1 MMPDK
6 HWYLKQ
12 IDLFSEMTKEEMDRV
27 DEISRMKELRRGEI
41 IYMPEDMSESVYL
54 LKKGRVKISGLSQE
68 GKEVTMDIIGPG
80 EIFGELS
87 LVDKG
92 PRETIAEVLDDA
104 LLCVISRNNFEMLIR
119 SKPDLAFKVTALI
132 GSRRRVIESRLEDL
146 VFRDVSA
153 RLAKLLLQLT
163 EDYGQVREKG
173 IIVDVKLSQQEL
185 ANLIG
190 STRETTSHFL
200 NLFKKKGFIDY
211 DKSKIVILEKDKLAE
226 KADHSE

>member
-1 MMPDK
+1 MPDK

>member
-1 MMPDK
+1 MPDK

-27 DEISRMKELRRGEI
+27 DEISWMKELKRGQI

-54 LKKGRVKISGLSQE
+54 LKRGRVKISGLSQE

-119 SKPDLAFKVTALI
+119 SKPDLAFKVTTLI

-153 RLAKLLLQLT
+153 RLAKLLLQLA
-163 EDYGQVREKG
+163 EDYGRIHEGG
-173 IIVDVKLSQQEL
+173 ITIDAKLSQQEL

-200 NLFKKKGFIDY
+200 SVFRKEGLIGMEKRR
-211 DKSKIVILEKDKLAE
+211 IVLLNRAGLEE
-226 KADHSE
+226 KAEYHN

>member
-12 IDLFSEMTKEEMDRV
+12 INLFSEMTRKEMDRV
-27 DEISRMKELRRGEI
+27 DEISRMKELKRGEI

-54 LKKGRVKISGLSQE
+54 LKKGRVKISGLSEE

-92 PRETIAEVLDDA
+92 PRETIAETLDDA
-104 LLCVISRNNFEMLIR
+104 LLCVISRADFEMLIR
-119 SKPDLAFKVTALI
+119 NKPELAFKVTKLI
-132 GSRRRVIESRLEDL
+132 GLRRRVIESRLEDL

-153 RLAKLLLQLT
+153 RLARLLLQLAK
-163 EDYGQVREKG
+163 EYGKDRQESTV
-173 IIVDVKLSQQEL
+173 IDVKLSQYEL

-200 NLFKKKGFIDY
+200 SVFRREELIAMEKRR
-211 DKSKIVILEKDKLAE
+211 IVLLNRAGLEE
-226 KADHSE
+226 KAEYRD